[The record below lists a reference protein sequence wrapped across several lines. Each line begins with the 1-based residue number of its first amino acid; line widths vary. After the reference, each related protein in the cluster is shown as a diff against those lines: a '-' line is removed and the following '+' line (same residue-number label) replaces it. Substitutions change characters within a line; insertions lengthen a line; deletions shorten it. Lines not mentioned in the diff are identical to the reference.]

1 MKYAYLRLQNRISK
15 LVRVKSKIKALFMYI
30 VYLHNFIDEHIVEN
44 RFTIILRHST
54 FHRVKNS
61 PGSSIRFNLL
71 ACS

>member
-44 RFTIILRHST
+44 RFTIILRQ
-54 FHRVKNS
+54 KN
-61 PGSSIRFNLL
+61 I
-71 ACS
+71 